1 MTSGGAFR
9 ASVVGLK
16 WSCMGVGKSSI
27 GVQLIRMSL
36 DFSPL
41 FPAFLPAFLYTMICK
56 AIPCMLLPFTGT
68 PGDAPPVPVGQR
80 NVQLVCSC
88 TCVA

>member
-1 MTSGGAFR
+1 MTSAGAFR

-41 FPAFLPAFLYTMICK
+41 FPAFLPAFLYTMISK
-56 AIPCMLLPFTGT
+56 AIPCMLLLFTGT